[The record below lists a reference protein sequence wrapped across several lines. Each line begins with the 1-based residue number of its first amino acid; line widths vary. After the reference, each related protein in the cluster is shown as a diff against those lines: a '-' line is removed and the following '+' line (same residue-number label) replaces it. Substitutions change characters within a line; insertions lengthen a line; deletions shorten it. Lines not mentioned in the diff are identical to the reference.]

1 MLFLW
6 GTAVV
11 AAALVAVAVKTAAAA
26 AVVSV
31 TLVHGGKDR
40 VDGMVEFF
48 FVVVDSITMMV
59 A

>member
-11 AAALVAVAVKTAAAA
+11 AAALVAAAVKAAAAA

-48 FVVVDSITMMV
+48 FVVVDSIMMMV